1 MTFDQAV
8 ARVLAARNPRVAAFA
23 FVPTVRRGVTAGG
36 ALYVIAYDAE
46 APKGED
52 PIVVAFMAGVFA
64 SGEGEIDVFTTDDVP
79 EEALDLDYTRTD
91 MYDAGLAEYDI
102 EIVLAVLRGA
112 TLAESLAA
120 FDAVDRTQGP
130 NATPEALT
138 ADLLIAHGFP
148 ALLDTPA
155 GPLPAAVVL
164 LDDQDPRL
172 GVLVDAFGGIV
183 VVDDE
188 PPAPDAESESPPSPD
203 DDDDADD
210 ADDDDDDDDET
221 GEPAG
226 EAAWVVVGRGAA
238 LATLLAVRALPE
250 WEGDVPLDFADA
262 WRAARDHTATL
273 IANPADAD
281 GRRSKPAFQELRRL
295 STKIARLIGRQI
307 TDHALLMST
316 ISSVVAAEIEKGT
329 IPTEALVLPS
339 VEELEAGVRLPEGLW
354 S

>member
-36 ALYVIAYDAE
+36 ALYVIAFDAE

-79 EEALDLDYTRTD
+79 EEALDLDFTRTD
-91 MYDAGLAEYDI
+91 MYDPALAEYDI
-102 EIVLAVLRGA
+102 EVVLGVLRGA

-130 NATPEALT
+130 NATPEAMT
-138 ADLLIAHGFP
+138 ADLLISHGFP
-148 ALLDTPA
+148 AIINAPSGA
-155 GPLPAAVVL
+155 LPAAVVL

-172 GVLVDAFGGIV
+172 AVLLDAFGGVV

-188 PPAPDAESESPPSPD
+188 PPAAPVPDESA
-203 DDDDADD
+203 DAL
-210 ADDDDDDDDET
+210 DDDEAPE
-221 GEPAG
+221 EPVG
-226 EAAWVVVGRGAA
+226 EAAWVAVGHGAVM
-238 LATLLAVRALPE
+238 ATLLAVRALPE

-262 WRAARDHTATL
+262 WRAARDFVATT

-281 GRRSKPAFQELRRL
+281 GRRPKPAFTELRRL
-295 STKIARLIGRQI
+295 STKIARSIGRQI
-307 TDHALLMST
+307 ADHPKLMSS
-316 ISSVVAAEIEKGT
+316 IADAVLAEIARGA
-329 IPTEALVLPS
+329 IGADALALPDAAALDAA
-339 VEELEAGVRLPEGLW
+339 VPLPAGLW
-354 S
+354 DEPAGE